1 MAKHLTLLLF
11 VLFIGCEMNSQQLIK
26 SENINF
32 ENIKFNTVSKDL
44 KFTNIEEGLEV
55 ETTKKLVKNW
65 FNNNVKIDG
74 FEGNLS
80 INVTSIKTNKI
91 KRDEYYRFEIDISIE
106 FLETN
111 EVLNKRKIYKINSI
125 EYGDLEGSF
134 SIKDTENLNKNI
146 ILNSLKSINQKV
158 SGMQLVLPK

>member
-1 MAKHLTLLLF
+1 MVKHLTLLLF
-11 VLFIGCEMNSQQLIK
+11 VLFIGCEMNSEQLIK

-32 ENIKFNTVSKDL
+32 ENIKFNAVSKDL
-44 KFTNIEEGLEV
+44 KFTNVQEGPEV
-55 ETTKKLVKNW
+55 VITKKLVKDW

-74 FEGNLS
+74 FDGNLS
-80 INVTSIKTNKI
+80 INVTSIDISKI
-91 KRDEYYRFEIDISIE
+91 KKDEYYRFEINISIE

-125 EYGDLEGSF
+125 EYGDIEGSF

-146 ILNSLKSINQKV
+146 ISNSLKSINQKV
-158 SGMQLVLPK
+158 SGM

>member
-1 MAKHLTLLLF
+1 MVKHLTLLLF
-11 VLFIGCEMNSQQLIK
+11 VLFIGCEMNSEQLIK

-32 ENIKFNTVSKDL
+32 ENIKFNAVSKDL
-44 KFTNIEEGLEV
+44 KFTNTEEGLEV
-55 ETTKKLVKNW
+55 ETTKKLIKNW

-74 FEGNLS
+74 FDGNLS
-80 INVTSIKTNKI
+80 INVTSIDINKI
-91 KRDEYYRFEIDISIE
+91 KKDEYYRFEINISIE

-125 EYGDLEGSF
+125 EYGDIEGSF

-146 ILNSLKSINQKV
+146 ITNSLKTISQKV
-158 SGMQLVLPK
+158 SEM

>member
-1 MAKHLTLLLF
+1 MVKHLTLLLF
-11 VLFIGCEMNSQQLIK
+11 VLFIGCEMNSEQLIK

-32 ENIKFNTVSKDL
+32 ENIKFNAVSKDL
-44 KFTNIEEGLEV
+44 KFTNIEEGPEV
-55 ETTKKLVKNW
+55 ETTKKLVKDW

-74 FEGNLS
+74 FDGNLN
-80 INVTSIKTNKI
+80 INVTSIKINKI
-91 KRDEYYRFEIDISIE
+91 KKDDYYRFEINISIE

-125 EYGDLEGSF
+125 EYGDIDGSF

-146 ILNSLKSINQKV
+146 ISNSLKSINQKV
-158 SGMQLVLPK
+158 SAM

>member
-1 MAKHLTLLLF
+1 MVKHLTLLLF
-11 VLFIGCEMNSQQLIK
+11 VLFIGCEMNSEQLIK

-32 ENIKFNTVSKDL
+32 ENIKFNAVSKDL
-44 KFTNIEEGLEV
+44 KFTNIEEGPEV

-80 INVTSIKTNKI
+80 INVTSIKTNKT
-91 KRDEYYRFEIDISIE
+91 KRDEYYRFEIKISIE

-111 EVLNKRKIYKINSI
+111 KVLNKRKIYKINSI
-125 EYGDLEGSF
+125 EYGDIEGSF

-146 ILNSLKSINQKV
+146 ISNSLKSINQKV
-158 SGMQLVLPK
+158 SGM

>member
-1 MAKHLTLLLF
+1 MVKHLTLLLF
-11 VLFIGCEMNSQQLIK
+11 VLFIGCEMNSEQLIK

-32 ENIKFNTVSKDL
+32 ENIKFNAVSKDL
-44 KFTNIEEGLEV
+44 KFTNIEEGPEV
-55 ETTKKLVKNW
+55 ETTKKLVKDW

-74 FEGNLS
+74 FDGNLS
-80 INVTSIKTNKI
+80 INVTSININKI
-91 KRDEYYRFEIDISIE
+91 KKDEYYRFEINISIE

-125 EYGDLEGSF
+125 EYGDIEGSF

-158 SGMQLVLPK
+158 SGM

>member
-1 MAKHLTLLLF
+1 MVKHLTLLLF
-11 VLFIGCEMNSQQLIK
+11 VLFIGCEMNSEQLIK

-32 ENIKFNTVSKDL
+32 ENIKFNAVSKDL
-44 KFTNIEEGLEV
+44 KFTNIEEGPEV
-55 ETTKKLVKNW
+55 ETTKKLVKDW

-74 FEGNLS
+74 FDGNLS
-80 INVTSIKTNKI
+80 INVTSIDISKI
-91 KRDEYYRFEIDISIE
+91 KKDEYYRFEINISIE

-125 EYGDLEGSF
+125 EYGDIEGSF

-146 ILNSLKSINQKV
+146 ISNSLKSINQKV
-158 SGMQLVLPK
+158 SGM

>member
-1 MAKHLTLLLF
+1 MVKHLTLFLF
-11 VLFIGCEMNSQQLIK
+11 ISLIGCEMNSEQLIK

-32 ENIKFNTVSKDL
+32 ENIKFNAVTKDL

-65 FNNNVKIDG
+65 FNNNIKIDG

-125 EYGDLEGSF
+125 EYGDIEGSF

-146 ILNSLKSINQKV
+146 ISNSLKSINQKV
-158 SGMQLVLPK
+158 SGM

>member
-11 VLFIGCEMNSQQLIK
+11 VLFIGCEMNSEQLIK

-32 ENIKFNTVSKDL
+32 ENIKFNAVSKDL

-91 KRDEYYRFEIDISIE
+91 IRDEYYRFEIDISIE

-125 EYGDLEGSF
+125 EYGDIEGSF
-134 SIKDTENLNKNI
+134 TIKDTENLNKNI
-146 ILNSLKSINQKV
+146 ISNSLKSINQKV
-158 SGMQLVLPK
+158 SEM

>member
-1 MAKHLTLLLF
+1 MVKHLILFLSILL
-11 VLFIGCEMNSQQLIK
+11 IGCEMNSEQLIK

-32 ENIKFNTVSKDL
+32 ENIKFNAVSKDL
-44 KFTNIEEGLEV
+44 KFTNIEEGPEV
-55 ETTKKLVKNW
+55 ETTKKLVKDW

-74 FEGNLS
+74 FDGNLS
-80 INVTSIKTNKI
+80 INVTSIEINKI
-91 KRDEYYRFEIDISIE
+91 KKDEYYRFEISISIE

-125 EYGDLEGSF
+125 EYGDIEGSF

-146 ILNSLKSINQKV
+146 ISNSLKSINQKV
-158 SGMQLVLPK
+158 SGM

>member
-1 MAKHLTLLLF
+1 MVKHLTLLLF
-11 VLFIGCEMNSQQLIK
+11 VLFIGCEMNSEQLIK

-32 ENIKFNTVSKDL
+32 ENIKFNAVSKDL
-44 KFTNIEEGLEV
+44 KFTNIEEGPEV
-55 ETTKKLVKNW
+55 ETTKKLIKNW

-80 INVTSIKTNKI
+80 INVTSIKTNKT

-106 FLETN
+106 FIETN

-125 EYGDLEGSF
+125 EYGDIEGSF

-146 ILNSLKSINQKV
+146 ISNSLKSINQKV
-158 SGMQLVLPK
+158 SEM

>member
-1 MAKHLTLLLF
+1 MVKHLTLLLF
-11 VLFIGCEMNSQQLIK
+11 VLFIGCEMNSEQLIK

-32 ENIKFNTVSKDL
+32 DNIKFNAVTKDL
-44 KFTNIEEGLEV
+44 KFTNIEEGPEV
-55 ETTKKLVKNW
+55 ETTKKLVKDW

-74 FEGNLS
+74 FDGNLS
-80 INVTSIKTNKI
+80 INVTSININKI
-91 KRDEYYRFEIDISIE
+91 KKDEYYRFEINISIE

-125 EYGDLEGSF
+125 EYGDINGSF

-146 ILNSLKSINQKV
+146 ISNSLKSINQKE
-158 SGMQLVLPK
+158 SGM

>member
-1 MAKHLTLLLF
+1 MVKHLTLLLF
-11 VLFIGCEMNSQQLIK
+11 VLFIGCEMNSEQLIK

-32 ENIKFNTVSKDL
+32 ENIKFNAVSKDL
-44 KFTNIEEGLEV
+44 RFTNIEEGPEV
-55 ETTKKLVKNW
+55 ETTKKLVKDW

-74 FEGNLS
+74 FDGNLS
-80 INVTSIKTNKI
+80 INVTSININKI
-91 KRDEYYRFEIDISIE
+91 KKDEYYRFEINVSIE

-125 EYGDLEGSF
+125 EYGDIEGSF

-146 ILNSLKSINQKV
+146 ISNSLKSINQKV
-158 SGMQLVLPK
+158 SGM

>member
-1 MAKHLTLLLF
+1 MVKHLTLLLF
-11 VLFIGCEMNSQQLIK
+11 VLFIGCEMNSEQLIK

-32 ENIKFNTVSKDL
+32 ENIKFNAVSKDL
-44 KFTNIEEGLEV
+44 KFTNIEEGPEV
-55 ETTKKLVKNW
+55 ETTKKLVKDW

-74 FEGNLS
+74 FDGNLS
-80 INVTSIKTNKI
+80 INVTSININKI
-91 KRDEYYRFEIDISIE
+91 KKDEYYRFEININIE

-125 EYGDLEGSF
+125 EYGDIEGSF

-146 ILNSLKSINQKV
+146 ISNSLKSINQKV
-158 SGMQLVLPK
+158 SGM